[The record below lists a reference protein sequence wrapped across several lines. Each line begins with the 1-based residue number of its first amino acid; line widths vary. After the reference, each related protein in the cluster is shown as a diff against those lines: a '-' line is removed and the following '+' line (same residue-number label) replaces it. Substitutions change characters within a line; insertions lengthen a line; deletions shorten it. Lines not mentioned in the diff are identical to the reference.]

1 MIQSKTVTLTVRT
14 SLIDQYGLWGQGPNN
29 AYIGLAEGN
38 RAIGGPVLSHTPYIV
53 GEEGPELF
61 VPNASGNI
69 IPNNKLSGGGSM
81 GGGVDYYTLARAV
94 AEAFV
99 TMGIGR

>member
-1 MIQSKTVTLTVRT
+1 
-14 SLIDQYGLWGQGPNN
+14 
-29 AYIGLAEGN
+29 
-38 RAIGGPVLSHTPYIV
+38 
-53 GEEGPELF
+53 
-61 VPNASGNI
+61 
-69 IPNNKLSGGGSM
+69 M